1 MRGTAW
7 RADRRGRLEETNTE
21 RQRQAELLGLIGQM
35 GFTPRSQV
43 SSSPRQ
49 QLGYNS
55 LRDSTL
61 TKTHSDRVKGAA
73 QFGPRGMSSIPSPP
87 RRSFDADVGSPRRQP
102 LHPPRRAPRL
112 VIDEEQ
118 ERSYETQP
126 PAMRVNAQGK
136 ERRTSMYIFDFDD
149 SFALSRY
156 STHLPSL
163 RAAAYP
169 CRC

>member
-1 MRGTAW
+1 MG
-7 RADRRGRLEETNTE
+7 
-21 RQRQAELLGLIGQM
+21 LLGQL

-49 QLGYNS
+49 LGYNS
-55 LRDSTL
+55 LQDSTL
-61 TKTHSDRVKGAA
+61 TKTHSDRVKGTA

-87 RRSFDADVGSPRRQP
+87 RRSFDADVAGSPRRQP

-118 ERSYETQP
+118 ERS
-126 PAMRVNAQGK
+126 MRGNAEGK

-149 SFALSRY
+149 LSR
-156 STHLPSL
+156 SAFPKFASCSL
-163 RAAAYP
+163 S

>member
-61 TKTHSDRVKGAA
+61 TKTHSDRVKGTA

-87 RRSFDADVGSPRRQP
+87 RRSFDADVAGSPRRQP

-118 ERSYETQP
+118 ER
-126 PAMRVNAQGK
+126 AMRVNAEGK

-149 SFALSRY
+149 SLSR
-156 STHLPSL
+156 SASPKFAT
-163 RAAAYP
+163 A
-169 CRC
+169 